1 MAEVESH
8 FDRDGP
14 EPSLRTSLPRLL
26 EQDDHRK
33 VWRENQWAGFG
44 EAKLHRAQNKRK
56 LLRQLR
62 DGLVL
67 VSKRGIWLGEGKLLV
82 LLESAHLP
90 FPFHLY
96 HKV

>member
-8 FDRDGP
+8 FDRDEP
-14 EPSLRTSLPRLL
+14 ESSLRTSLPRLL

-33 VWRENQWAGFG
+33 VWREKRWAGFG

-67 VSKRGIWLGEGKLLV
+67 VSERGIWLGEGKLLV
-82 LLESAHLP
+82 ILESAHLP
-90 FPFHLY
+90 FPFHLH

>member
-14 EPSLRTSLPRLL
+14 ELSLWTSLPRLS
-26 EQDDHRK
+26 EQDDLRK
-33 VWRENQWAGFG
+33 VWREDQWAGVG
-44 EAKLHRAQNKRK
+44 EGKLHRAQNKRK

-67 VSKRGIWLGEGKLLV
+67 VSERGIWLGEGKLLV
-82 LLESAHLP
+82 LLECAHLP